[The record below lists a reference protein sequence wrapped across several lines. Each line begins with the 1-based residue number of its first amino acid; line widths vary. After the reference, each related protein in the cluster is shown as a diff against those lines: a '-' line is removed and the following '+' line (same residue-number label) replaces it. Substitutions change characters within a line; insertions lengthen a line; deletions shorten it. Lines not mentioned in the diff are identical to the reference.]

1 MVSHVGEIG
10 SPSGN
15 RKGVRQ
21 MEDRDRAFEARLD
34 AVGWGLLFVVVGAV
48 LLIPDLPD
56 GTWLTAVGAVMVGVS
71 LVRFAVGLPIG
82 WTTAIVGIAALVAGV
97 CQVAG
102 LESMAGPLALVV
114 VGITLIGSAA
124 VRIERPA
131 RFTSNRREAAPLEPT
146 HGEGR

>member
-1 MVSHVGEIG
+1 
-10 SPSGN
+10 
-15 RKGVRQ
+15 

-48 LLIPDLPD
+48 LLIPDLPA
-56 GTWLTAVGAVMVGVS
+56 GSWLIAVGAVMVGVS
-71 LVRFAVGLPIG
+71 LVRLAVAMPVV
-82 WTTAIVGIAALVAGV
+82 WTTAIVGIAALVAGI

-102 LESMAGPLALVV
+102 LESVAGPLVLVV

-124 VRIERPA
+124 LNTERST
-131 RFTSNRREAAPLEPT
+131 RLETTRRGTAPLDPN